1 MEGTSRL
8 PEIFANPIFDKGL
21 WGRKESDTTERLRPN
36 YSKNISIILITVFPP
51 RSLKK
56 GQTLFPAVSGV
67 PAPVGER
74 QEAGL
79 ASCLS
84 PGG

>member
-1 MEGTSRL
+1 MDGGAWGATVHGVARNRTRL
-8 PEIFANPIFDKGL
+8 
-21 WGRKESDTTERLRPN
+21 SDSDP
-36 YSKNISIILITVFPP
+36 ITVKTSASSLSQCFPP